1 VTAEPIKTMS
11 RKFDQALKAANIL
24 PIFTMQ
30 GYIGTFRENLSTFL
44 KFFRDSASFLR
55 VLADR
60 A

>member
-11 RKFDQALKAANIL
+11 RKFDQALKAAIIL

-44 KFFRDSASFLR
+44 NFFSRLHHFCG